1 MEVSIL
7 EGREENTIDVTI
19 NMYARDESEDSAEGD
34 GVGSTSYGGFVYER
48 RKTMEIKAD
57 EQRKGKKKS

>member
-1 MEVSIL
+1 VEVSIL
-7 EGREENTIDVTI
+7 EGREENAIDATI

-34 GVGSTSYGGFVYER
+34 GVGSISYAGFMYKR

-57 EQRKGKKKS
+57 E